1 MASPDSQDNV
11 ATDRA
16 AEGREVETTP
26 TPTPLEHVV
35 DDDTPRREA
44 IHWAADE
51 LFADRTFDEVTS
63 SLVEGGWTEDAAQ
76 EIVEAARQQ
85 TRDQRGVLT
94 RDRIVGGADAYYRR
108 ATGRW
113 FVGMPVLAAAWRL
126 LHSLA
131 TLAALRRASRV
142 GQGDRRSWGE
152 PQSREDAK

>member
-1 MASPDSQDNV
+1 MPSPAPQDELPPDP
-11 ATDRA
+11 AADDRT
-16 AEGREVETTP
+16 EDNPPTP
-26 TPTPLEHVV
+26 TPTSTPLDQII
-35 DDDTPRREA
+35 DDDTPRQEA

-51 LFADRTFDEVTS
+51 LFADHTFDEVAA
-63 SLVEGGWTEDAAQ
+63 SLVEGGWSEDAAQ

-94 RDRIVGGADAYYRR
+94 RDRIVGSADAYYRR

-131 TLAALRRASRV
+131 TLAALRRATR
-142 GQGDRRSWGE
+142 GDRGK
-152 PQSREDAK
+152 A